1 MKFQNFLPDVEFFSS
16 IHNASE
22 IYAEYNINEK
32 RDGFSKKFFTPID
45 SSLFASYLR
54 IVEIPKM
61 DEELNE
67 KKIVQRIRDFCVTF
81 GNEDKVSPRV
91 RIAGSLINDC
101 IEYDLANA
109 RQEYVRV
116 KPGGWQIVQKSKYKF
131 IKKTTTGAQ
140 ISPKETE
147 RSLMELLKPYVN
159 TDEDGLILFS
169 VWLAQSFCQGNH
181 SALLVMAEKGSGKT
195 TLTKQIRQILDPSS
209 LGVSSLPSKSD
220 DFVTLLTNAYLVT
233 FDNLD
238 ELTKSES
245 DILCSAVTGATVAK
259 RVLFQTNELGIFEL
273 HNALV
278 LNGIDIM
285 PSESDL
291 AERCILLNLKKI
303 SSSNR
308 RLDSEIQTEFEADL
322 PEILGAV
329 FNSLSKAMHFRKG
342 AKTAKTPRMA
352 DSYVEMLSIAL
363 ALGIDK
369 EHFEKIYFSNIEK
382 IDRERSNIVI
392 VEAVKEYLFSE
403 RCTGRKFA
411 GKASDVYK
419 AIRNNYSGKVSNFP
433 NSASHFSRKLRT
445 EYAAFHAVGIT
456 VNIDDTRTDA
466 TYIEFIKNK

>member
-1 MKFQNFLPDVEFFSS
+1 MKFKNFLSDVEFYSN
-16 IHNASE
+16 IHNSTE
-22 IYAEYNINEK
+22 IYAEYEVCAK
-32 RDGFSKKFFTPID
+32 RGGFSKKCFTSID
-45 SSLFASYLR
+45 SPLFASYLR
-54 IVEIPKM
+54 MVEIPKM
-61 DEELNE
+61 TEEISD
-67 KKIVQRIRDFCVTF
+67 KKIVQQIRDFCVTF
-81 GNEDKVSPRV
+81 GNEDKVSPKV

-109 RQEYVRV
+109 LQEYVKV
-116 KPGGWQIVQKSKYKF
+116 EPGSWKIMPQSKHKF
-131 IKKTTTGAQ
+131 IKKSSTGTQ
-140 ISPKETE
+140 IAPKATE
-147 RSLMELLKPYVN
+147 RSLMDILKPYVN

-195 TLTKQIRQILDPSS
+195 TLTKQIRKILDPSS
-209 LGVSSLPSKSD
+209 LGVSSLPGKSD

-233 FDNLD
+233 FDNLN
-238 ELTKSES
+238 ELTKAES
-245 DILCSAVTGATVAK
+245 DILCSAVTGATVSK
-259 RVLFQTNELGIFEL
+259 RLLFQTNELGVFEL

-278 LNGIDIM
+278 LNGIDII

-308 RLDSEIQTEFEADL
+308 RLDSEIQAKFEADL
-322 PEILGAV
+322 PEILGAI
-329 FNSLSKAMHFRKG
+329 FTSLSNAMYFRKVVKP
-342 AKTAKTPRMA
+342 AKMPRMA

-363 ALGIDK
+363 ALGID
-369 EHFEKIYFSNIEK
+369 EERFEKIYFSNIEK

-403 RCTGRKFA
+403 RCTGRKFG
-411 GKASDVYK
+411 GKASDVYTV
-419 AIRNNYSGKVSNFP
+419 IRNNYSGNKYNFP

-456 VNIDDTRTDA
+456 VNIDDTKTDA
-466 TYIEFIKNK
+466 TRIEFIKNK